1 MNVTENVDKNYFIFF
16 FGGKNDIELLFSLF
30 PPRTGERER
39 EREREGERER
49 QVNKSLR
56 PA

>member
-1 MNVTENVDKNYFIFF
+1 MNVTENVDKNYFFF
-16 FGGKNDIELLFSLF
+16 FGGKNDIELPFTLF
-30 PPRTGERER
+30 PPITGERER
-39 EREREGERER
+39 ERER